1 MSVNASIQFFV
12 ASHGRG
18 RDKQCKEFKTCSC
31 GSQKRLFSKMKRT
44 DLDYP
49 SFFSLTWSVKL
60 FWPFSIVFFPP
71 STTLVDKAAGAK
83 ELFLEQKWKCRFFVD
98 SEPKQ
103 LFVDHKTSNGFLL
116 SFLGEK
122 SLLGKQNWG
131 LLSNETSFL
140 IGCQEGKNMWTTSAP
155 WQLLCQIVKK
165 GQSKKCC

>member
-1 MSVNASIQFFV
+1 
-12 ASHGRG
+12 
-18 RDKQCKEFKTCSC
+18 
-31 GSQKRLFSKMKRT
+31 MKRT
-44 DLDYP
+44 DLDYYP
-49 SFFSLTWSVKL
+49 SFFLQFDPECQIVL
-60 FWPFSIVFFPP
+60 PFSQSFFSSP
-71 STTLVDKAAGAK
+71 SFTTSPVDKAAGAK
-83 ELFLEQKWKCRFFVD
+83 ELFPEQKWKCRFFVD